1 MSLEGSQVQARV
13 IVTGAAAAEAAIRD
27 AILQGHLHPGDELRE
42 SVLAERLGVS
52 RTPIREALLSLEA
65 AGLVEAP
72 RGRSARVRKRT
83 PEDLMKAY
91 ELRAVIEAYAAGQAA
106 KVIQREAVDLLIASC
121 ERFEANLAAEDAGV
135 LVREN
140 QLFHSLI
147 HQNCDNPRLPPV
159 VRQLT
164 EMPLVYSAYAWY
176 SRDRRVLSHKQHI
189 AMTEAFERRDS
200 GEAERIMHEH
210 ILDAMRSAMDAIGA
224 E

>member
-1 MSLEGSQVQARV
+1 VSLEVSPVQARV
-13 IVTGAAAAEAAIRD
+13 IVTGAAAAEEAIRD
-27 AILQGHLHPGDELRE
+27 AILQGSLLPGQELRE

-52 RTPIREALLSLEA
+52 RTPVREALLSLEA

-106 KVIQREAVDLLIASC
+106 QVIQREAIDLLNASC
-121 ERFEANLAAEDAGV
+121 ERFEGNLSVDDAGV

-140 QLFHSLI
+140 QAFHRLI
-147 HQNCDNPRLPPV
+147 HQNCDNPRLPPI

-176 SRDRRVLSHKQHI
+176 SRDRRFRSHKQHV
-189 AMTEAFERRDS
+189 AMTEAFDRRDS
-200 GEAERIMHEH
+200 TAAADIMHEH
-210 ILDAMRSAMDAIGA
+210 IIDAMNSAMEAIAA